1 MNGLTLR
8 SLAFRR
14 LALGSRW
21 SWGNEDPR
29 DHERRPFHEAPAREE
44 QADASERPEKSEELG
59 AAVVDLGAPDP
70 RQRTVK
76 VKKCLLVSLP
86 CHK

>member
-1 MNGLTLR
+1 MGR
-8 SLAFRR
+8 PFGFLAFRR

-44 QADASERPEKSEELG
+44 QGDASERPEEPEELG
-59 AAVVDLGAPDP
+59 AAVVDLGAQDP

-76 VKKCLLVSLP
+76 VKKCLLVSLL